1 MNINEIIT
9 TVYILLFSHTTL
21 AESGSKCDGNIKG
34 ILDIDTS
41 SSAYD
46 YAQQYTPIDINYAL
60 KENKRLAG
68 YARVAGVEFGSDITR
83 TRELKSDVAQKLASM
98 GYERLFSCRDTAC
111 GNANSLQRKLGIK
124 NTVVD
129 KGEQYQELWVKD
141 KEYYSLYLGKM
152 TFFADNYF
160 VALQHFDLVDIPLET
175 YVRFALDSATLTEH
189 TTTALDR
196 FVEVI
201 NEHPKL
207 SFKITGGTDNSGSA
221 PYNHK
226 LGLERARSV
235 YEYLL
240 AQGVMPHVLSY
251 ESVGE
256 LSPRFANESEAGKE
270 KNRRVDISPLISN

>member
-1 MNINEIIT
+1 MKINEIIT
-9 TVYILLFSHTTL
+9 TISILLFSHTTL
-21 AESGSKCDGNIKG
+21 AETDSKCDENIKE
-34 ILDIDTS
+34 ILDIDAP

-46 YAQQYTPIDINYAL
+46 YVQQYTPIDINYAL
-60 KENKRLAG
+60 EENKRLVG
-68 YARVAGVEFGSDITR
+68 YAKVAGVEFGSDIMKTR
-83 TRELKSDVAQKLASM
+83 KLTSDVAQKLASM

-129 KGEQYQELWVKD
+129 KGDQYHELWVKD

-160 VALQHFDLVDIPLET
+160 IALQHFDLVDTPKAT
-175 YVRFALDSATLTEH
+175 SVRFAFDSATLTEH

-196 FVEVI
+196 FVKVI

-207 SFKITGGTDNSGSA
+207 RFNITGGTDNSGSA
-221 PYNHK
+221 PYNHE
-226 LGLERARSV
+226 LGLARARSV
-235 YEYLL
+235 YTYLL
-240 AQGVMPHVLSY
+240 AQGVMPHVLSF

-256 LSPRFANESEAGKE
+256 RSPRFANESEAGKE
-270 KNRRVDISPLISN
+270 KNRRVDISPLNI